1 MFWSPDHA
9 GSYGVQTRYE
19 PCYRLWIVHLKASF
33 VLFRAVGG
41 TNLPL
46 NDTLV
51 HQSTGSI
58 VQADSPIVKALEL
71 CPNSRYVKG
80 ALSFG
85 DDYYWNRRMAK
96 SSRICIR
103 FELGLT
109 VNQKQKDIY
118 KQRTKEVNQEPL
130 TSLYEDRQAL
140 EKSAEKGWRHGGSK
154 PTRIGQLYLQN
165 WASAATSRQKI
176 GLCDRSSHS
185 ASGAF
190 LLH

>member
-1 MFWSPDHA
+1 MTAPGCKEATGRSTGSTQRPGPDFLHMFWSPDHA

-96 SSRICIR
+96 SSRICI
-103 FELGLT
+103 
-109 VNQKQKDIY
+109 
-118 KQRTKEVNQEPL
+118 
-130 TSLYEDRQAL
+130 
-140 EKSAEKGWRHGGSK
+140 
-154 PTRIGQLYLQN
+154 
-165 WASAATSRQKI
+165 
-176 GLCDRSSHS
+176 
-185 ASGAF
+185 
-190 LLH
+190 